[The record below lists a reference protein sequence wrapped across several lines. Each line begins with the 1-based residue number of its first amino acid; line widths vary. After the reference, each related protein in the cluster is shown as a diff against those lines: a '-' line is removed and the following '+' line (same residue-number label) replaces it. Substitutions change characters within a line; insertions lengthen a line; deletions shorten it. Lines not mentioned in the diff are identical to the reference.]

1 VKRAVAVLAGT
12 IAGLAA
18 LLSYKSAPTRK
29 ALGPSGQ
36 SALSGAPTAP
46 APTAPSA
53 PAPTAPT
60 AAPPTTV
67 LPSGGNGGEVDDNG
81 NPIVTTPPPA
91 AAPPSTAAPAA
102 ALPSGSKVVT
112 GPDVPNRYG
121 DVQVQVTLSGGKIT
135 DVTALQ
141 LPFDRQRS
149 NEISQI
155 AGPMLRS
162 EVLQVQ
168 SANIDIISGATYT
181 SQSYAQSVQAAL
193 DQARK

>member
-1 VKRAVAVLAGT
+1 MAVLAGT
-12 IAGLAA
+12 VAGLAA

-36 SALSGAPTAP
+36 SALSGAPSAP
-46 APTAPSA
+46 APT
-53 PAPTAPT
+53 APTAPT

-67 LPSGGNGGEVDDNG
+67 APSNVGGGDDGGQVDDNG
-81 NPIVTTPPPA
+81 NPIVTTPPA
-91 AAPPSTAAPAA
+91 TTPPSTAAPAA
-102 ALPSGSKVVT
+102 PLPAGSQVLT

-121 DVQVQVTLSGGKIT
+121 DVQVQLTLSGGKIT

-181 SQSYAQSVQAAL
+181 SQGYAQSVQAAL

>member
-1 VKRAVAVLAGT
+1 MAVLAGT
-12 IAGLAA
+12 VAGLAA
-18 LLSYKSAPTRK
+18 LLSYKSAPIRK

-36 SALSGAPTAP
+36 SALSGAP
-46 APTAPSA
+46 SA

-60 AAPPTTV
+60 ASTVAPPTTV
-67 LPSGGNGGEVDDNG
+67 APSNGGGDDGGQVDDNG
-81 NPIVTTPPPA
+81 NPIVTTPPA
-91 AAPPSTAAPAA
+91 TTPPSTAAPAA
-102 ALPSGSKVVT
+102 PLPAGSQVVT

-121 DVQVQVTLSGGKIT
+121 DVQVQLTLSGGKIT

-181 SQSYAQSVQAAL
+181 SQGYAQSVQAAL

>member
-36 SALSGAPTAP
+36 SALSGAPS
-46 APTAPSA
+46 APT
-53 PAPTAPT
+53 PTAPT
-60 AAPPTTV
+60 PTAPPTTV
-67 LPSGGNGGEVDDNG
+67 VPSGNNGGEVDDNG
-81 NPIVTTPPPA
+81 NPIVTTPPA
-91 AAPPSTAAPAA
+91 TAPPSTAAPAA
-102 ALPSGSKVVT
+102 PLPAGSKVVT

>member
-1 VKRAVAVLAGT
+1 MKRAMAVLAGT
-12 IAGLAA
+12 VAGLAA
-18 LLSYKSAPTRK
+18 LLSYKSAPIRK

-36 SALSGAPTAP
+36 SALSGAP
-46 APTAPSA
+46 S
-53 PAPTAPT
+53 APTAPT
-60 AAPPTTV
+60 APTAPIAAPPTTV
-67 LPSGGNGGEVDDNG
+67 APGNSGGGNGGGEVDDNG
-81 NPIVTTPPPA
+81 NPIVTTPPA
-91 AAPPSTAAPAA
+91 TTPPSTAAPAA
-102 ALPSGSKVVT
+102 PLPAGSQVLT

-121 DVQVQVTLSGGKIT
+121 DVQVQLTLSGGKIT

-181 SQSYAQSVQAAL
+181 SQGYAQSVQAAL

>member
-12 IAGLAA
+12 VAGLAA

-36 SALSGAPTAP
+36 SALSGARSAPTPTAP
-46 APTAPSA
+46 T
-53 PAPTAPT
+53 PTAPT

-67 LPSGGNGGEVDDNG
+67 LPSGDNGGGVDDNG

-102 ALPSGSKVVT
+102 PLPAGSKVVT

>member
-1 VKRAVAVLAGT
+1 VKRAIAVVAGT
-12 IAGLAA
+12 VAGLAA
-18 LLSYKSAPTRK
+18 LLSYKSAPARK
-29 ALGPSGQ
+29 ASIGPSSQ
-36 SALSGAPTAP
+36 SALSGAPS
-46 APTAPSA
+46 APT
-53 PAPTAPT
+53 PTT
-60 AAPPTTV
+60 APPTTAPPTT
-67 LPSGGNGGEVDDNG
+67 LRPSSVGGGDNGGEVDDNG
-81 NPIVTTPPPA
+81 NPITTTPPPTT
-91 AAPPSTAAPAA
+91 PPSTAAPAA
-102 ALPSGSKVVT
+102 PLPAGSKVVA

-121 DVQVQVTLSGGKIT
+121 DVQVQVTLSGGNIT
-135 DVTALQ
+135 DVKALQ

-149 NEISQI
+149 AEISQI